1 MKRDKIAKWS
11 IFLVAALAIA
21 AMMPRNGK
29 FLTSFNI
36 GEVWDQATITAPFDM
51 PIYKSDAELNRD
63 MQQAEKG
70 FVPVY
75 TVNNNV
81 EIQALETLHNDYGT
95 DSRYE
100 EYDNALKNIY
110 KKGVAGSLEK
120 AASETTGKAEADNQ
134 QNVLK
139 LIRINRDG
147 VLEKVATD
155 EVYSAELASQA
166 LKQDVAD
173 DIDWAKYISSNLN
186 YDKNFNSKL
195 KEAELTGISRTKGI
209 IVQDEV
215 IVSKDQ
221 VIDNEVFGKL
231 NSLKVA
237 YERSLGGEVKLSNSL
252 GYFVLV
258 VLLLA
263 LSYMFLVFFRREFVD
278 KLRNTVFLLLI
289 YVIMVAL
296 CVSVDKM
303 TWISI
308 YTVPL
313 TIVPIYVMT
322 FFDIRMSIFEFVIT
336 LLMCALVV
344 SRPFEFIIVNFVAGV
359 VGVFMLRSYYIRG
372 KVFWAAASIL
382 ATYVVT
388 YISMQLIQGTSFSNI
403 DYMTLIWF
411 VINTILF
418 LGLYQLTYVIERLF
432 GFVSD
437 ITLLELCDTNH
448 QLLLD
453 LAHKAPG
460 TFQHSLQV
468 ANLSEAAAKAVGAN
482 ALLAR
487 TGALYHDV
495 GKMNQAEYYIENNS
509 SAFNPHNMITPI
521 ESATIIK
528 SHVTDGLALAKKD
541 SLPSVVTEFITSHH
555 GDSLIFFFYSQQ
567 QKLTPDEVVESD
579 FRYEGARP
587 ASKEATICMMCDAIE
602 AASRSLKDY
611 TPETISNLVDGIIDV
626 QLKDKQ
632 YSDSLMSMSEIGVVK
647 EVIKS
652 KLSNVYHARI
662 AYPER
667 A

>member
-1 MKRDKIAKWS
+1 MKKDRIAKWS
-11 IFLVAALAIA
+11 IFLVAAIAIA

-63 MQQAEKG
+63 IQQAERG

-75 TVNNNV
+75 TMNNNV
-81 EIQALETLHNDYGT
+81 ETQAIEALSNEFSTSKHY
-95 DSRYE
+95 SHYE
-100 EYDNALKNIY
+100 SALRNIY
-110 KKGVAGSLEK
+110 KKGVAGALDK
-120 AASETTGKAEADNQ
+120 TASETTDKANNTDEEGT
-134 QNVLK
+134 LR

-155 EVYSAELASQA
+155 EVYSTELAIQA
-166 LKQDVAD
+166 LRENDAEEV
-173 DIDWAKYISSNLN
+173 DWEKYVLPNLSYN
-186 YDKNFNSKL
+186 KNLNSKL
-195 KEAELTGISRTKGI
+195 KEAELVGISRTKGI

-221 VIDNEVFGKL
+221 VVDNEVFSKL

-252 GYFVLV
+252 GYFILV
-258 VLLLA
+258 ALLLA
-263 LSYMFLVFFRREFVD
+263 LSYMFLVFFRMDFVD

-289 YVIMVAL
+289 YIIMVAVS
-296 CVSVDKM
+296 VSVDQLA
-303 TWISI
+303 WISI
-308 YTVPL
+308 YTIPL
-313 TIVPIYVMT
+313 TIVPIYIMT

-336 LLMCALVV
+336 LFLCALVV

-382 ATYVVT
+382 ATYIVT

-468 ANLSEAAAKAVGAN
+468 ANLAEAAAKAINAN

-487 TGALYHDV
+487 TGALYHDI
-495 GKMNQAEYYIENNS
+495 GKMNQPEYYIENNS
-509 SAFNPHNMITPI
+509 GEFNPHNKITPM
-521 ESATIIK
+521 ESVAIIK

-567 QKLTPDEVVESD
+567 QKLTPDSVKESD

-587 ASKEATICMMCDAIE
+587 VSKEATICMMCDAIE
-602 AASRSLKDY
+602 AASRTLKDY
-611 TPETISNLVDGIIDV
+611 TPESISNLVDNIIDV

-652 KLSNVYHARI
+652 KISNVYHARI

-667 A
+667 V